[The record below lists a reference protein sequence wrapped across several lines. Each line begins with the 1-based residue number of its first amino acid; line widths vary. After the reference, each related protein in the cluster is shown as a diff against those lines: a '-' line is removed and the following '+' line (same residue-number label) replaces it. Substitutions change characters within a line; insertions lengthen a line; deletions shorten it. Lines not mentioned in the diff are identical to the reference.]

1 MSSASAI
8 NTSSGDGAAAN
19 ANLIIDARN
28 GNVYANH
35 GIAVDA
41 VAGSGGSHSAVA
53 NARANIFAR
62 DDVVIAGSIGV
73 DASAKGHSSPIN
85 AVNAEAD
92 LVVNARFGNVS
103 LDDIH
108 VTANGRASSASLTRI
123 TALAS
128 ITACRNID
136 FLGVVDVAA
145 SADQNITSGNGVG
158 VLANLLVDAA
168 GGQVNAAGDIS
179 VSALARSGG
188 SQTVAANALANI
200 FAGRVV
206 VGGNVDVTATAD
218 MQGIPIGS
226 HRIAT
231 GRANLVIDAASSDV
245 SVAGDINVIA
255 HGSFSFEGSLARA
268 SALANITA
276 RDNVILN
283 GVVDI
288 AASADQ
294 LGTPLMGG
302 GSAGGAI
309 ASANLM
315 IHAQRDVQANHG
327 IDVKAVAD
335 SGGFLNKA
343 LATASANIFANSHVT
358 IGTAAATANIDVTAS
373 VDACGTAQANA
384 LLQINADN
392 VTVDGNVGV
401 AANAVSVLGAAGAK
415 AKGVVNAGHHAS
427 IDGAVVIASADH
439 RGTNANSA
447 QASALLQ
454 IDAIGADLT
463 LNHLNVFANV
473 ASVGAGLAKAN
484 AQANLFAQDDIT
496 IASDAAV
503 SASAVHSFGLGPT
516 RASANLLIDAIFGRA
531 NVDGELIVR
540 AQARASFGD
549 SANAEALAKVIGGTH
564 LHLGSASVTALA
576 SPGGSIGQANALAS
590 LQISVQAGDVVIDH
604 DVTVDAT
611 ADNFAPARDHAN
623 AVIDILAANS
633 LNVGGDLQAKAIAI
647 ESGSG
652 SATASANIFLN
663 ARTGGIGVQGN
674 VDAIADATVE
684 SGQSSAKALAQVTMI
699 GGDINVH
706 GDIGVAAN
714 AQQTDS
720 SGKAA
725 NALAELTIN
734 TSRILHVG
742 GDVAVSASAM
752 AFGSDP
758 AALARANA
766 VTDISGGGNFSF
778 LGDIH
783 DAARAHQNGSSG
795 SNAIASADVT
805 IRAGVLTVGGA
816 IQENASATASADAN
830 ANAQMTISVLT
841 KASIAGNISVAAF
854 ADELGGSANAAKASA
869 VLDLRA
875 ASINISRNVEITA
888 SVLAC
893 GDSMGIAEANAMA
906 SINAAG
912 RVSLHGIEIK
922 ALADQTAS
930 SGDEA
935 LASANLHLNGDRINV
950 AGEIRVSASAF
961 AAGSSPGR
969 AVANAFANIVANH
982 ASIGAINVAAHA
994 DASGALG
1001 SNAIALANL
1010 QLQASSINMTGTV
1023 DVTASATAAGDSPG
1037 IANAAAQADIHA
1049 NHDVRLQSVFVTA
1062 HANQQGSG
1070 GDAAHANA
1078 NLKLT
1083 ANDITVPGIIDVNA
1097 VAIRDG
1103 DNSGSAVANA
1113 LASVHGSHNLH
1124 LGDVTVT
1131 ACAQDMGS
1139 SGDQA
1144 LANANLQLQGGS
1156 IHVSHAINVA
1166 AFASDFGSASGIA
1179 NAIALANIAAG
1190 SHDASLNGVSVTAFA
1205 NQQNS
1210 MGQAAKANAQLQLQ
1224 AHNISVVGDV
1234 NVNASALAADRE
1246 SGTAL
1251 ACALANIG
1259 AGTHNAFFGGDIDVR
1274 AHANETSA
1282 SGTQAQAFANLQ
1294 MHAGSINVRGTVHV
1308 SASAFDAGPG
1318 NAIADA
1324 TISLTANRTLS
1335 LGGLDATVIANEQNS
1350 IGTDA
1355 NAHLNLQAFAS
1366 NTLTITQN
1374 VDVNVTAD
1382 NAGSQG
1388 HASALANVLLAARGG
1403 ASNAIDLRDVNV
1415 SVNALDHNGSGL
1427 TIANANV
1434 QIVDQNAGTG
1444 GIHLHGLDVAA
1455 SANELLGTQH
1465 AHASALA
1472 NVQLNAHGGVNA
1484 SGHDVLVTANAFD
1497 GSSAN
1502 AFAQLSVNAGHVSLG
1517 NGGTVGAKARATAD
1531 GSSAVAHALA
1541 SVDIAAAT
1549 GNASVHGDLVGS
1561 AIANYAK
1568 AGGNAIGPIMA
1579 SANVAVDAAGNIFL
1593 DSVGVT
1599 ADADNFGDNSAC
1611 AFADLTLN
1619 AASLIDID
1627 GRVTVNAL
1635 AHDHNGAASGATFA
1649 ASANAQAHFNA
1660 QTVQTQGSSH
1670 AIEVIAHALNAGH
1683 KTAKASGSLDFGAA
1697 TLVNVAGLAL
1707 DVLADNSGQN
1717 GTNAIA
1723 NALLTQTNSTVS
1735 WVIGSHGINVHAVAD
1750 SSGTGGANAHAS
1762 VNMSQNEIDING
1774 PVLVEAD
1781 AHAGANAAGG
1791 ALADADLNLHA
1802 NKIDIGGDATVIANA
1817 VAMGA
1822 AAADASA
1829 AVTMDGGTGPVI
1841 VDGNITANAFA
1852 SGHSASANALI
1863 AINAASVTLGGIA
1876 DNATVHSHGGA
1887 RKALAS
1893 VNILANNDI
1902 DVTGSIELM
1911 AVGGSSATAM
1921 LTMNAENGSINIA
1934 NSVTVDG
1941 GTASANLFAH
1951 HNIEVGGNVALTATD
1966 GTASLTMNAENG
1978 SINIGGDL
1986 TLNGTV
1992 ANANLIA
1999 GSDIILGG
2007 NADVTAQHGNATLRM
2022 KASGNISI
2030 ADDVSINAKGNG
2042 VIDALFSAS
2051 AGGNFAAHDVD
2062 VSASATGSLTVL
2074 APHDITAHATANI
2087 AARHNVTMNAVHIT
2101 AVDSAHRSTATI
2113 SAGYDAEANLQ
2124 VNAASGNIHVN
2135 GNVDVFASASGRFSS
2150 AHPHASAIANL
2161 NAGGNVDVGGNV
2173 VLNANVYDGG
2183 GAMAGR
2189 ALLAIKAG
2197 GSIDLGG
2204 VNLTAMAGSDGHPAT
2219 ATAQASFSAGNG
2231 IAVDGNIDLT
2241 ALTTHGVSAGGD
2253 PAFAHANL
2261 QMNAGS
2267 GGVDIGGNIDIR
2279 ARATGLERSAEADA
2293 FANILAN
2300 ADIGIHGN
2308 VVLSADAHQNRFT
2321 VESGVNA
2328 ALACASLELHAV
2340 SGSINIG
2347 GDVTVNARAVGD
2359 SHNQADAR
2367 ASANLLA
2374 NTRIVVDGNVD
2385 LNATADLENDI
2396 GFGSANAN
2404 LLMHGGSI
2412 NVARDIDV
2420 AANAAQ
2426 KGHAHALANLLA
2438 NNGIDVGSNVALTA
2452 VGSQLAS
2459 ANLVMNAMGGSINV
2473 ADDVG
2478 VYANASGTGAGH
2490 ASANALANLQA
2501 NNGLAIGGNVNA
2513 TAAADQNGSGGS
2525 WARACASVVLDA
2537 GHGDVNVTKAVHASA
2552 NALSKGS
2559 ESAIA
2564 DAFVN
2569 ASAALGDVLFN
2580 GAVTA
2585 NAHAEASSMRG
2596 LNGALALSSIN
2607 LHGDPVVV
2615 DSIVEHATASSHGTG
2630 HANAQA
2636 NASVT
2641 ADSIIVNHN
2650 VDILARA
2657 SQNSAAGDYA
2667 LASANLQLHANSIH
2681 VNGPVD
2687 VNASAVAFGSAAGNA
2702 QANALASMDAGTGN
2716 ASFNAIDVTALAN
2729 QVSSEGSVAN
2739 AQANLQ
2745 LHGANVHIGDTVD
2758 VNASAIAFG
2767 SDAGSARANALA
2779 NIAAAHNASFNG
2791 IDVTAHANQVSSSGQ
2806 QAIASAALLLNAG
2819 NIHVTGLVDV
2829 DASAVA
2835 FGSDAGSAQANA
2847 LANINASHNA
2857 SFNGINVTAL
2867 ANQVSSSGQ
2876 QALANANLQLSAGN
2890 IDVSGAVDVN
2900 ASAVAF
2906 GESGSAQAN
2915 ALANIVASH
2924 NASFNGINVAAH
2936 ANQASSS
2943 GEQALANANLQLSAG
2958 NIHVTGLVEVDA
2970 SAVAF
2975 GDSGSAQANALAN
2988 IKATLNASFNGIN
3001 VTAQANQVS
3010 SGGEQAQANA
3020 NLQLSAGN
3028 IHVTG
3033 LVDVDASAIVFG
3045 DDSGSAQANALANI
3059 AATLNASF
3067 NGIDVTAFANQV
3079 NSSGDQALANA
3090 NLQLSAG
3097 NIHVTGLV
3105 DVDAS
3110 AVAFGGNPGSA
3121 QANALA
3127 NIAASHNA
3135 SFNGINVTAHANQVS
3150 SSGEQAIANA
3160 ALQLSAGNIHV
3171 SGAVDVNASA
3181 IAFGDDSGIAQA
3193 DALANI
3199 KASHNASF
3207 ADIDVTANANQ
3218 VSSSGDQ
3225 AIANANFQLSAG
3237 NVHVTGLVD
3246 VDASAI
3252 AFGDDSGSAQ
3262 ANALANIKAT
3272 LNASFNGIDV
3282 TAFANQVSSSGD
3294 QAQANANLQLSA
3306 GNIHV
3311 TGLVDVNAS
3320 AIAFGNSGSAQAN
3333 ALANINATLNASFN
3347 GIDVTAF
3354 ANQVSSSGDQAQAN
3368 ANLQL
3373 SAGNIHV
3380 TGLVDVDASA
3390 IAFGDGPGSAQAN
3403 ALANINA
3410 SHNASFAD
3418 IDVTANANQVS
3429 SSGDQAIANANFQ
3442 LSAGNVH
3449 VTGSLDVAASAM
3461 ANGQVADA
3469 NALANITAGSH
3480 NASLN
3485 AIDVT
3490 ANAQQHGTFAAGAS
3504 ASANLQLHAGNIRVS
3519 GAIDVRASANAQ
3531 GLHTALAQAVASI
3544 DALHTANLNGIDVTA
3559 FAGINSV
3566 GADANA
3572 QADLEL
3578 NAGSLHVTNTVVV
3591 NASAIAPAAAAPA
3604 RAIANALANINASHN
3619 ASFAGIDVTANANQV
3634 SSSGSRAFASANLQL
3649 HAETGGINLGGD
3661 LTVNALADAD
3671 GLECAQAIA
3680 SANILANTKIVVD
3693 GSVDVTAN
3701 ANQGSGM
3708 ASASANLTMDAG
3720 GSINVAN
3727 DVILHAA
3734 APQGGHA
3741 DALANLLAGSAI
3753 DIGGDV
3759 NLTAQGGNANLLVN
3773 AVDGSINIASNLML
3787 SAGGGTASAN
3797 LLAGTKI
3804 VLGDNADVT
3813 AHGGNAILSMNAATG
3828 SIDIGSDVSLF
3839 ANGDGTVRA
3848 RFSADAGGN
3857 VIARDIDVEATASG
3871 EFQQAASATANIH
3884 AGSDIALNEVNV
3896 SAAITVIQGAR
3907 FTGSHAV
3914 TANVQLNAGGSIHVN
3929 GNVVASATAGAS
3941 AASGMANAE
3950 AIANLV
3956 AGGNIDVAGNIGLNA
3971 IASATSGGGGVA
3983 KALLTVEA
3991 GGLASIGGDISV
4003 TANAHAAS
4011 SALANA
4017 SANIVAGSLLLI
4029 GDVTGRA
4036 TAIGGHGDHAF
4047 ANLAMSAST
4056 GAVTVNGDIGA
4067 FAVADA
4073 ASDAANASIA
4083 IIAAGA
4089 IILNGADPI
4098 ASARIGPGSGTTTA
4112 FRQANHTTHDG
4123 PVTGPGG
4130 VAYANILI
4138 RGSSSTGGPPPSTA
4152 DLTQIEKLF
4161 ALPADTPTLNS
4172 SGGLSIIQILI
4183 NGQDCGVFG
4192 SAGADANAIAKALAC
4207 QKSPINVS
4215 DLTDTNSE

>member
-1 MSSASAI
+1 MSGSIDVDALAKSHGDGHVTASAQANIFALTDLSIGGTVDVVASANQIAAEGNRVQALANLQTRAANGQASFGGDVMVNAIALAPIGGEVQATALADLIARQTVTIAGSVHVSASAHKSSNFGSSTARASANLLI
-8 NTSSGDGAAAN
+8 NAGHDVNVAHGINVVAFAESGGTQKVVANAVANIFAANDVVITGNVDVSASGKQAGSNAHFGVRPDASLQIQALFGSASIGGIHVRANGQASSAVIIQASALANVTAGKNIDLLGAVEVVASANQAHSSGSNINAVANLLIDAGRSVNAASDVTVTAFAASGGGHTVSANARANIFAANDVVIGGDVDVTANAAMLGSHGSLHHVNATANLLINAGGNASVAGDVTVFANAFGSSQGRAQALALANVAANADVMLSGAVNVGASAVNASSGDGAAAN

-108 VTANGRASSASLTRI
+108 VTANGHASSASLTRI

-231 GRANLVIDAASSDV
+231 GRANLVIDAAGSDV

-283 GVVDI
+283 GVVNI

-335 SGGFLNKA
+335 SGGFLNEA

-358 IGTAAATANIDVTAS
+358 IGTAAGTANIDVTAS

-401 AANAVSVLGAAGAK
+401 AANAVSVLGAAGAE

-484 AQANLFAQDDIT
+484 AQANLFARDDIT

-516 RASANLLIDAIFGRA
+516 RASANLLIDAQFGRA

-663 ARTGGIGVQGN
+663 ARTGGIGAQGN

-841 KASIAGNISVAAF
+841 KANIAGNISIAAF
-854 ADELGGSANAAKASA
+854 AHELASNANAAKASA
-869 VLDLRA
+869 VLNLRA

-912 RVSLHGIEIK
+912 RVGLHGIEIK
-922 ALADQTAS
+922 ALANQTAS

-1078 NLKLT
+1078 SLKLT

-1103 DNSGSAVANA
+1103 DNSGSALANA

-1210 MGQAAKANAQLQLQ
+1210 MGQAAMANAQLQLQ

-1403 ASNAIDLRDVNV
+1403 ASDAIDLRDVNV

-1427 TIANANV
+1427 TIAIANV
-1434 QIVDQNAGTG
+1434 QIVDQNAGAG

-1472 NVQLNAHGGVNA
+1472 NVHLNAHGGVNA
-1484 SGHDVLVTANAFD
+1484 SGHDVQVTANAFD

-1561 AIANYAK
+1561 ALANYANT
-1568 AGGNAIGPIMA
+1568 GGNAIGPIMA

-1697 TLVNVAGLAL
+1697 TLVNVAGMAL

-1781 AHAGANAAGG
+1781 AQAGANAAGG

-1951 HNIEVGGNVALTATD
+1951 HNIEVGGNVALTASD

-1999 GSDIILGG
+1999 GSEIILGG

-2087 AARHNVTMNAVHIT
+2087 AAGHNVTMNAVHIT

-2412 NVARDIDV
+2412 NVARDIVID
-2420 AANAAQ
+2420 ANALRH
-2426 KGHAHALANLLA
+2426 GHANAFANLLA
-2438 NNGIDVGSNVALTA
+2438 DHDIDVGGNIELTA
-2452 VGSQLAS
+2452 DGSQ
-2459 ANLVMNAMGGSINV
+2459 V
-2473 ADDVG
+2473 
-2478 VYANASGTGAGH
+2478 
-2490 ASANALANLQA
+2490 ANAL
-2501 NNGLAIGGNVNA
+2501 
-2513 TAAADQNGSGGS
+2513 
-2525 WARACASVVLDA
+2525 
-2537 GHGDVNVTKAVHASA
+2537 
-2552 NALSKGS
+2552 
-2559 ESAIA
+2559 
-2564 DAFVN
+2564 
-2569 ASAALGDVLFN
+2569 
-2580 GAVTA
+2580 
-2585 NAHAEASSMRG
+2585 
-2596 LNGALALSSIN
+2596 
-2607 LHGDPVVV
+2607 
-2615 DSIVEHATASSHGTG
+2615 
-2630 HANAQA
+2630 
-2636 NASVT
+2636 
-2641 ADSIIVNHN
+2641 
-2650 VDILARA
+2650 
-2657 SQNSAAGDYA
+2657 
-2667 LASANLQLHANSIH
+2667 
-2681 VNGPVD
+2681 
-2687 VNASAVAFGSAAGNA
+2687 
-2702 QANALASMDAGTGN
+2702 
-2716 ASFNAIDVTALAN
+2716 
-2729 QVSSEGSVAN
+2729 
-2739 AQANLQ
+2739 
-2745 LHGANVHIGDTVD
+2745 
-2758 VNASAIAFG
+2758 
-2767 SDAGSARANALA
+2767 
-2779 NIAAAHNASFNG
+2779 
-2791 IDVTAHANQVSSSGQ
+2791 
-2806 QAIASAALLLNAG
+2806 LLMN
-2819 NIHVTGLVDV
+2819 
-2829 DASAVA
+2829 
-2835 FGSDAGSAQANA
+2835 
-2847 LANINASHNA
+2847 
-2857 SFNGINVTAL
+2857 
-2867 ANQVSSSGQ
+2867 
-2876 QALANANLQLSAGN
+2876 
-2890 IDVSGAVDVN
+2890 
-2900 ASAVAF
+2900 
-2906 GESGSAQAN
+2906 
-2915 ALANIVASH
+2915 
-2924 NASFNGINVAAH
+2924 
-2936 ANQASSS
+2936 
-2943 GEQALANANLQLSAG
+2943 
-2958 NIHVTGLVEVDA
+2958 
-2970 SAVAF
+2970 
-2975 GDSGSAQANALAN
+2975 
-2988 IKATLNASFNGIN
+2988 
-3001 VTAQANQVS
+3001 
-3010 SGGEQAQANA
+3010 
-3020 NLQLSAGN
+3020 
-3028 IHVTG
+3028 
-3033 LVDVDASAIVFG
+3033 
-3045 DDSGSAQANALANI
+3045 
-3059 AATLNASF
+3059 
-3067 NGIDVTAFANQV
+3067 
-3079 NSSGDQALANA
+3079 
-3090 NLQLSAG
+3090 
-3097 NIHVTGLV
+3097 
-3105 DVDAS
+3105 
-3110 AVAFGGNPGSA
+3110 
-3121 QANALA
+3121 
-3127 NIAASHNA
+3127 
-3135 SFNGINVTAHANQVS
+3135 
-3150 SSGEQAIANA
+3150 
-3160 ALQLSAGNIHV
+3160 
-3171 SGAVDVNASA
+3171 
-3181 IAFGDDSGIAQA
+3181 
-3193 DALANI
+3193 
-3199 KASHNASF
+3199 
-3207 ADIDVTANANQ
+3207 
-3218 VSSSGDQ
+3218 
-3225 AIANANFQLSAG
+3225 
-3237 NVHVTGLVD
+3237 
-3246 VDASAI
+3246 
-3252 AFGDDSGSAQ
+3252 
-3262 ANALANIKAT
+3262 
-3272 LNASFNGIDV
+3272 
-3282 TAFANQVSSSGD
+3282 
-3294 QAQANANLQLSA
+3294 
-3306 GNIHV
+3306 
-3311 TGLVDVNAS
+3311 
-3320 AIAFGNSGSAQAN
+3320 
-3333 ALANINATLNASFN
+3333 
-3347 GIDVTAF
+3347 
-3354 ANQVSSSGDQAQAN
+3354 
-3368 ANLQL
+3368 
-3373 SAGNIHV
+3373 
-3380 TGLVDVDASA
+3380 
-3390 IAFGDGPGSAQAN
+3390 
-3403 ALANINA
+3403 
-3410 SHNASFAD
+3410 
-3418 IDVTANANQVS
+3418 
-3429 SSGDQAIANANFQ
+3429 
-3442 LSAGNVH
+3442 
-3449 VTGSLDVAASAM
+3449 
-3461 ANGQVADA
+3461 
-3469 NALANITAGSH
+3469 
-3480 NASLN
+3480 
-3485 AIDVT
+3485 
-3490 ANAQQHGTFAAGAS
+3490 
-3504 ASANLQLHAGNIRVS
+3504 
-3519 GAIDVRASANAQ
+3519 
-3531 GLHTALAQAVASI
+3531 
-3544 DALHTANLNGIDVTA
+3544 
-3559 FAGINSV
+3559 
-3566 GADANA
+3566 
-3572 QADLEL
+3572 
-3578 NAGSLHVTNTVVV
+3578 
-3591 NASAIAPAAAAPA
+3591 
-3604 RAIANALANINASHN
+3604 
-3619 ASFAGIDVTANANQV
+3619 
-3634 SSSGSRAFASANLQL
+3634 
-3649 HAETGGINLGGD
+3649 
-3661 LTVNALADAD
+3661 
-3671 GLECAQAIA
+3671 
-3680 SANILANTKIVVD
+3680 
-3693 GSVDVTAN
+3693 
-3701 ANQGSGM
+3701 
-3708 ASASANLTMDAG
+3708 AG
-3720 GSINVAN
+3720 GSI
-3727 DVILHAA
+3727 DIGSGVILDAVKGKA
-3734 APQGGHA
+3734 NA
-3741 DALANLLAGSAI
+3741 DLVASAINAGSV
-3753 DIGGDV
+3753 DITANGGSAL
-3759 NLTAQGGNANLLVN
+3759 LTMNASN
-3773 AVDGSINIASNLML
+3773 GSINIAGNLSL
-3787 SAGGGTASAN
+3787 NAIGAKASAN
-3797 LLAGTKI
+3797 LLAASDIIIG
-3804 VLGDNADVT
+3804 GNADVM
-3813 AHGGNAILSMNAATG
+3813 ANQANATLLMNAQSG
-3828 SIDIGSDVSLF
+3828 SISVG
-3839 ANGDGTVRA
+3839 GDLSVVAKGGFVELGGRVTQA
-3848 RFSADAGGN
+3848 LLSAHAGRN
-3857 VIARDIDVEATASG
+3857 FLARDVLDSATVGGKHGVYSAL
-3871 EFQQAASATANIH
+3871 ATANIV
-3884 AGSDIALNEVNV
+3884 AQNDIVVSNVNV
-3896 SAAITVIQGAR
+3896 HASA
-3907 FTGSHAV
+3907 HAV
-3914 TANVQLNAGGSIHVN
+3914 IANQLLSISTATGHATANFQLNAVAGSIHVN
-3929 GNVVASATAGAS
+3929 GDVAVDAIALMNNINSVGAQLRAKVLANLFAGKDVDVSGDVELHAKGNAS
-3941 AASGMANAE
+3941 SIASGSVKAILTINAGDQIDIGSIDELADANEVHNLICAQ
-3950 AIANLV
+3950 ANLV
-3956 AGGNIDVAGNIGLNA
+3956 AGYGIVVERNIELNA
-3971 IASATSGGGGVA
+3971 QGSSFDGGGFVVA
-3983 KALLTVEA
+3983 NLQMNAGTGSVNVGGELQVRSLANFRFGRESAAALVDILADTDIHIGNGAIVSAEVDFRSGPEYA
-3991 GGLASIGGDISV
+3991 GGHRFSV
-4003 TANAHAAS
+4003 RQPSPSHGERQHRYRWRCN
-4011 SALANA
+4011 
-4017 SANIVAGSLLLI
+4017 GQC
-4029 GDVTGRA
+4029 TGKHRYQQTRLGPGECKPA
-4036 TAIGGHGDHAF
+4036 GGHPDSHQRQRRSVGECP
-4047 ANLAMSAST
+4047 
-4056 GAVTVNGDIGA
+4056 GA
-4067 FAVADA
+4067 F
-4073 ASDAANASIA
+4073 
-4083 IIAAGA
+4083 
-4089 IILNGADPI
+4089 
-4098 ASARIGPGSGTTTA
+4098 R
-4112 FRQANHTTHDG
+4112 RW
-4123 PVTGPGG
+4123 
-4130 VAYANILI
+4130 
-4138 RGSSSTGGPPPSTA
+4138 
-4152 DLTQIEKLF
+4152 
-4161 ALPADTPTLNS
+4161 
-4172 SGGLSIIQILI
+4172 
-4183 NGQDCGVFG
+4183 
-4192 SAGADANAIAKALAC
+4192 
-4207 QKSPINVS
+4207 
-4215 DLTDTNSE
+4215 